1 MKYPK
6 SKSGSL
12 ENSILSVW
20 SEAAKKEG
28 NAFGQAVMSA
38 KEKGDKSF
46 MFAGKKYDVEESC
59 LILEGEVYVT
69 AGSESVEIKSGDF
82 VIFPK
87 GLACVW
93 QVTKPIRK
101 HYQFGG

>member
-1 MKYPK
+1 MNNIIIKQL
-6 SKSGSL
+6 SNDEI
-12 ENSILSVW
+12 ENMGIINW
-20 SEAAKKEG
+20 PIWTSEVSE
-28 NAFGQAVMSA
+28 FPW
-38 KEKGDKSF
+38 
-46 MFAGKKYDVEESC
+46 KYDVEESC

-93 QVTKPIRK
+93 QVTKSIRK